1 MDNKIIKGFQ
11 DIELRPVSKNNL
23 VAKYYLAT
31 QEKNPP
37 IGYPTPT
44 GQPCNHIYHIHETVI
59 GTEKVLVT

>member
-44 GQPCNHIYHIHETVI
+44 GQP
-59 GTEKVLVT
+59 